1 MNIGSII
8 IMGMFTIVLVAFLIV
23 VAKAWW
29 WCHQQDLNHKA
40 QEKEDLR
47 RRIMDEE
54 KATRRRLMDEDQESE
69 RIMTEGWMDA
79 VLEDAEYRCRR

>member
-1 MNIGSII
+1 MDIGAMI
-8 IMGMFTIVLVAFLIV
+8 IMGMFAIVLGAFLFV
-23 VAKAWW
+23 VIRVWVRAH
-29 WCHQQDLNHKA
+29 CEHKA

-54 KATRRRLMDEDQESE
+54 KATRRRLMDEDKESE